1 MYAIIKTGGKQL
13 KVEVGQEIFVEKLP
27 VEAEDT
33 YTFDEVLMIGGKKT
47 VVGTPLVKGASV
59 TAKVVKN
66 GRGKKLIIFKY
77 KAKNNDA
84 RKQGHRQAYTKL
96 VIESINA

>member
-1 MYAIIKTGGKQL
+1 MYAIIKTGGKQV

-33 YTFDEVLMIGGKKT
+33 YTFEEVLMIGGKKT
-47 VVGTPLVKGASV
+47 VVGNPLVAGASV
-59 TAKVVKN
+59 IAKVVKN
-66 GRGKKLIIFKY
+66 GRARKVIIFKY

-84 RKQGHRQAYTKL
+84 RKQGHRQPYTKL

>member
-1 MYAIIKTGGKQL
+1 MYAIIRTGGKQV

-33 YTFDEVLMIGGKKT
+33 YTFEEVLMIGGKKT
-47 VVGTPLVKGASV
+47 VVGNPLVAGASV

-66 GRGKKLIIFKY
+66 GRARKVIIFKY

-84 RKQGHRQAYTKL
+84 KKQGHRQPYTKL